1 MRSKIAPLFN
11 SVMMRLGLIFGVLAM
26 MTAAAIIVAWLV
38 FQSIVDG
45 MQSLTND
52 NMPALKNSAQ
62 VVKAADNARGI
73 LTEMLIAPDVT
84 SVKSTVAEMDQPITA
99 LIAGASAFPPEQ
111 SAELGILIEQV
122 QASLNELASSRISE
136 FDRIDDVAASVKVTL
151 ALASEVNSSLST
163 ASEAAY
169 TSLVAGGDA
178 TIATINSTLGQ
189 LIEQDFALYQA
200 ALEIRAEI
208 NLMTGLALSLS
219 QSNDPAM
226 RSILTD
232 IMTGSDNRLGELL
245 QVISNAPSKVEL
257 AETVTQAR
265 SDLAAVRKRGALALA
280 PNDILS
286 IRQSVDAELSS
297 ALDDIYFELVIKS
310 DDAKSATKGTVR
322 ELLDVQVAEIREK
335 AALSL
340 AIKSFFGSALQ
351 LALSSNEVEL
361 AARSQDLLSL
371 RKEIEDGFTGSGVE
385 FAEKLTEMLKIADN
399 TSGIGPTLRAAFK
412 ARSNATEAARTAA
425 DTVNAIARAVND
437 VATQTQTEISA
448 TAASLD
454 GEVERAKQNMQNIAV
469 ICGLIVALAPFLI
482 WVMIVRPLKRVTDT
496 TERLAAGDLSEIE
509 GLKIDT
515 GEIGRM
521 SAALYVF
528 RSGAIERIALQ
539 DEERKR
545 EAAAFEAEREAERQ
559 RHQAEEENRKL
570 EETRARELRELEEE
584 KTAREAELQRIAD
597 AERKARADE
606 QALVVSELAESLRR
620 LSTGDLTHV
629 IQVHFPQDYE
639 ALRHDYNAAIENL
652 SGLVGQI
659 LQSAATIQESTSDI
673 ETASLDLSSRTE
685 KSAATLEE
693 TAAAMNELSASIQNA
708 AQNAAAAK
716 GTVASVKADT
726 EASDLV
732 MREAVAAMGE
742 IEQSSSKI
750 SKVVEVIDAIAFQ
763 TNLLALNAGVEAAR
777 AGEAGRG
784 FAVVASEVRTL
795 AQRCSDSANEINGL
809 ISGATEQV
817 GKGVSLID
825 RASAALNTILKGVT
839 DVSHHM
845 SDIAASASEQSAGI
859 AEINASVTELDRV
872 TQQNAA
878 MFEETTAANQA
889 LSHEALTLTRV
900 VGGFKLNRSEVS
912 NQDVSEVID
921 AA

>member
-1 MRSKIAPLFN
+1 MRSRIAHLFN
-11 SVMMRLGLIFGVLAM
+11 SVMMRLGLIFGVLAL

-38 FQSIVDG
+38 FQSMVDG
-45 MQSLTND
+45 MQSLTNV
-52 NMPALKNSAQ
+52 NMPALRNSAQ

-84 SVKSTVAEMDQPITA
+84 SVKSAAAEMDLPIAA

-111 SAELGILIEQV
+111 SAELGILIDQV
-122 QASLNELASSRISE
+122 QTSLNELASSRISE
-136 FDRIDDVAASVKVTL
+136 FDRIDDVAASVKITL

-178 TIATINSTLGQ
+178 TIAAINSTLGQ

-219 QSNDPAM
+219 QTNDRAM
-226 RSILTD
+226 RSILND

-245 QVISNAPSKVEL
+245 QVISNAPSMVQL

-265 SDLAAVRKRGALALA
+265 SDLAAVRQRGALALA

-310 DDAKSATKGTVR
+310 DDAKTATKGSVR

-340 AIKSFFGSALQ
+340 AIKTFFGSALQ
-351 LALSSNEVEL
+351 LALSSNEAEL
-361 AARSQDLLSL
+361 AARSQDLSNL
-371 RKEIEDGFTGSGVE
+371 RQEIEDGFTNIGDEIAG
-385 FAEKLTEMLKIADN
+385 KLTEMLTIADH
-399 TSGIGPTLRAAFK
+399 TSGIGETLQAAFK
-412 ARSNATEAARTAA
+412 AHSDATEAARKAA
-425 DTVNAIARAVND
+425 DTVNAIAGAVGD
-437 VATQTQTEISA
+437 VATQTQMQISGTA
-448 TAASLD
+448 TALD
-454 GEVERAKQNMQNIAV
+454 GQVRRAKQNMQNIAV
-469 ICGLIVALAPFLI
+469 ICGLIVALAPVLI
-482 WVMIVRPLKRVTDT
+482 WLMIVRPLKRVTDT
-496 TERLAAGDLSEIE
+496 TERLAAGNLSEIE
-509 GLKIDT
+509 GLKVDT

-521 SAALYVF
+521 SAALHVF

-539 DEERKR
+539 NEERKR

-559 RHQAEEENRKL
+559 RHQAEEENRQL
-570 EETRARELRELEEE
+570 EEARARELRDIEAE
-584 KTAREAELQRIAD
+584 KTAREAELQHIAD

-606 QALVVSELAESLRR
+606 QALVVSELAESLRK

-629 IQVHFPQDYE
+629 IQVRFPQDYE
-639 ALRHDYNAAIENL
+639 ALRNDYNAAIDNL

-693 TAAAMNELSASIQNA
+693 TAAAMNELSASIENA

-777 AGEAGRG
+777 AGKAGRG

-795 AQRCSDSANEINGL
+795 AQRCSDSANEINSL

-825 RASAALNTILKGVT
+825 RANAALNTILKGVT

-859 AEINASVTELDRV
+859 AEINASVIELDRV

-889 LSHEALTLTRV
+889 LSHEALTLSRV
-900 VGGFKLNRSEVS
+900 VGGFKLSRTEAS